1 MSIPVFFCYNPLFSM
16 EPLGEKCA
24 VFGVYGKD
32 LDVARLSFFGL
43 FALQHRGQESAGIA
57 TSDGDVLTM
66 HKGMGLV
73 SQVFNDELIGGL
85 RGHIAVGHNRYSTTG
100 GSKVKH
106 AQPMLAA
113 GASSLQKVSYEDP
126 HPSLNDSISLCSGPD
141 DGAIA
146 LVHNGN
152 LPTTDAL
159 TGFLRS
165 KSVDSTEFSDSRMMV
180 EAIAARMREG
190 AELSAA
196 VREVYPLFTGAF
208 SLLIMSKDTLIAVRD
223 QCGIRPLA
231 LAKLNGGYVIA
242 SETCAFAPIGA
253 EFEREIQAGEML
265 VIDEKGVRSEQ
276 IVPPNPKLD
285 IFEFVYFARPDSQL
299 LGKSVYEVRRNFGVE
314 LAKEYPV
321 KADVIIPVPET
332 AIPSAIGYAQALG
345 IPFEMGLTKNR
356 YIHRTFITPE
366 QHVRE
371 QGVKAK
377 LTPIPKVIAG
387 KRVVVFDDSIVRGT
401 TSRQIVKMLFE
412 AGAKEVHCLVASPPV
427 KFPDFY
433 GIDTP
438 RQDRLIAATKSVPEI
453 QEYLNATSLYYL
465 SYEGMIKATGIPEG
479 KFCTSCFT
487 GIYPIDI
494 KERAKEITHR

>member
-1 MSIPVFFCYNPLFSM
+1 MIN
-16 EPLGEKCA
+16 LGEKCA
-24 VFGVYGKD
+24 VFGVFGKG

-43 FALQHRGQESAGIA
+43 FALQHRGQESSGIA
-57 TSDGDVLTM
+57 TSNGDTLTM

-73 SQVFNDELIGGL
+73 SQIFNDDILKGL
-85 RGHIAVGHNRYSTTG
+85 KGHIAVGHNRYSTTG

-113 GASSLQKVSYEDP
+113 GSSKVQKVVYEDP
-126 HPSLNDSISLCSGPD
+126 NPSLNESVALASGPD

-152 LPTTDAL
+152 LPSTKDL
-159 TGFLRS
+159 ENFLRG
-165 KSVDSTEFSDSRMMV
+165 KGIDPAEFSDSRMMV

-190 AELSAA
+190 ADLPTAIKD
-196 VREVYPLFTGAF
+196 VLPLFTGAF
-208 SLLIMSKDTLIAVRD
+208 SILVMSQDKLIAVRD

-231 LAKLNGGYVIA
+231 LARLNGGYVVA

-253 EFEREIQAGEML
+253 KFEREINAGEM
-265 VIDEKGVRSEQ
+265 VIIDGDGIHSEQ
-276 IVPPNPKLD
+276 VLTPNPKLD
-285 IFEFVYFARPDSQL
+285 IFEFVYFARPDSEL
-299 LGKSVYEVRRNFGVE
+299 LVKSVYEMRKECGVQ
-314 LAKEYPV
+314 LAKEYPIE
-321 KADVIIPVPET
+321 ADVVIPVPET
-332 AIPSAIGYAQALG
+332 AIPAGIGYSRSTG
-345 IPFEMGLTKNR
+345 IPMEAGLTKNR

-377 LTPIPKVIAG
+377 LTPIPEVIRG
-387 KRVVVFDDSIVRGT
+387 KRVVVMDDSIVRGT
-401 TSRQIVKMLFE
+401 TSRQIVAMLFE
-412 AGAKEVHCLVASPPV
+412 AGAKEVHFLVSSPPV

-438 RQDRLIAATKSVPEI
+438 KQTELIAATKSVEQI
-453 QEYLNATSLYYL
+453 RQYLGATSLRFL
-465 SYEGMIKATGIPEG
+465 SYNGMIKATGISDEQ
-479 KFCTSCFT
+479 FSTSAFT

-494 KERAKEITHR
+494 RERAKEIRYQ